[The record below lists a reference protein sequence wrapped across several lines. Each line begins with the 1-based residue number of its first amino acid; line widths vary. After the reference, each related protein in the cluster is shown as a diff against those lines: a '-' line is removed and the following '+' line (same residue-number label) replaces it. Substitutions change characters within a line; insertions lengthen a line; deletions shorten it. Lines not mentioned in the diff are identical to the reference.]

1 MDLYLKQTLRA
12 IVFKGVL
19 LSLLCLLI
27 YLTEFY
33 AMRPAVYQQ
42 QAGYVAGLFVL
53 FFMFSALSYFIYMKV
68 LRKGGKMVFAYYML
82 STIVRLF
89 VTITVLVVYVVV
101 VKENLWAFVIS
112 IIAFYLVEM
121 VTSIRHYTRMERLSS
136 KQKD

>member
-27 YLTEFY
+27 YLTEFF
-33 AMRPAVYQQ
+33 AMGPTVYQQ
-42 QAGYVAGLFVL
+42 QTGYVAGLFVL

-82 STIVRLF
+82 SSIVRLF
-89 VTITVLVVYVVV
+89 VTVTVLVVYVVI
-101 VKENLWAFVIS
+101 VKENLWAFDIS
-112 IIAFYLVEM
+112 IIAFYIVEL
-121 VTSIRHYTRMERLSS
+121 VTSIRHYTKMERLSS